1 MEPSARPLMSC
12 WENQVTRGS
21 VGSSWIHGF
30 DIMKLPA
37 LDLEDDG
44 GFGRIA
50 LFIDGRPASYIIE
63 VFGGGER
70 ITNFRAVGGI
80 GAFDGIGEDHGGI
93 IAERGHGIGG
103 FRSAV
108 RIVESFL

>member
-12 WENQVTRGS
+12 WKNQVTRGS

-37 LDLEDDG
+37 RDLKDDG
-44 GFGRIA
+44 GFCGVAFFINGRFA
-50 LFIDGRPASYIIE
+50 GDAIE
-63 VFGGGER
+63 VLGGGER
-70 ITNFRAVGGI
+70 VADFLAVRGV
-80 GAFDGIGEDHGGI
+80 GALDGVGEDHGGI
-93 IAERGHGIGG
+93 IAEGGHGIGS

-108 RIVESFL
+108 